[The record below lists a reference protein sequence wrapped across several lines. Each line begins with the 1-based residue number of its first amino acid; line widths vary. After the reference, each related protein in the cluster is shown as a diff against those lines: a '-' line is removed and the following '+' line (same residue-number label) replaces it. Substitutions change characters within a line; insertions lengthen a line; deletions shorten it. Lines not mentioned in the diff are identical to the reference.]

1 MNYNFPLKSWIVDI
15 FKKRESFYEKQI
27 RLNKS
32 QAFVMMSSA
41 IKLVKKEP
49 SGSKKQVLE
58 QISKILKDPQKN
70 KAEYEG
76 CIIVNNTN
84 QALNYN
90 EGKTVV
96 GWDFNGT
103 PIVCNTESDRRISPV
118 IIESLEVVGEGTG
131 QTRKLANVKIRC
143 FSLHQLELVEQFFL
157 QPGTNVVIEFGDN
170 TNYGNL
176 MGSGALIP
184 KNNHKNFV
192 NKFISDYRIPS
203 PDKFKEYLDICRKSS
218 GTYDR
223 FAGQTFRSGYSI
235 ESDGTFLVSVQYI
248 QGNEISYQLPI
259 NLGTA
264 FGSIP
269 INEDPKPTLFEE
281 ILIGMANDMPG
292 LNYEFLSKLNEDE
305 WKNDFFNF
313 ETYKNTSISEG
324 MIVKDPYVS
333 LRFILEIL
341 VNNTVSYGGQSSEFT
356 FEIPNKGEKKYFKV
370 GDEFPPIIPIKIHKF
385 ITPMDDTILYPN
397 SEFPLYA
404 VNDNG
409 RIVIDKKNLIDASIN
424 GYSVVEKRDIE
435 FVHPNENEKIVVS
448 NPFVIGNAL
457 NIFVKYSEVITKYRL
472 SYSRIDFMASILEL
486 INERSFGIFRLI
498 YGNLHENS
506 QATIMDFK
514 LYSEDTSRRKPTEIG
529 ARTEYRFKPLAKD
542 SIVRDFEYTF
552 EMDEIMFANTI
563 LNANAFIAEN
573 KYAST
578 GYQSNVM
585 PFLDRIYGLSSYA
598 NHATIDGYYAI
609 DQIKYDSL
617 TDPETGFK
625 EEEASKIEIDLYE
638 GFGITDAGNLK
649 AYLLNPNDDKKITYM
664 AITNPSYLYNILLDK
679 ADKYNLD
686 TQLLSNI
693 KINFT
698 IDGISGLNVG
708 ETFEIDGVP
717 EMRNK
722 IGQFRI
728 ENWTHVISNNIWVTN
743 IEARWAYKF
752 LE

>member
-15 FKKRESFYEKQI
+15 LKSREEFHNKQI
-27 RLNKS
+27 RDNKS
-32 QAFVMMSSA
+32 QAFIIMSSS

-49 SGSKKQVLE
+49 SSSKKQILE
-58 QISKILKDPQKN
+58 QISKILKEPDKN

-76 CIIVNNTN
+76 CIIVNNSN
-84 QALNYN
+84 QAINYN
-90 EGKTVV
+90 EGKTIV

-103 PIVCNTESDRRISPV
+103 PIVCNSESDRRISPV
-118 IIESLEVVGEGTG
+118 IIENLEVVGEGTG
-131 QTRKLANVKIRC
+131 QTRKLANVRIRC

-170 TNYGNL
+170 TNYSNL
-176 MGSGALIP
+176 MGSSALIP
-184 KNNHKNFV
+184 KTNHRNFV
-192 NKFISDYRIPS
+192 NKFITDYRIPS
-203 PDKFKEYLDICRKSS
+203 PDKFKEYLEICRKSG

-223 FAGQTFRSGYSI
+223 FAGQTFGSSYSI
-235 ESDGTFLVSVQYI
+235 EADGTFLVNVQYI

-259 NLGTA
+259 NLGTS
-264 FGSIP
+264 FGNIK
-269 INEDPKPTLFEE
+269 INEEPKPTLFEE
-281 ILIGMANDMPG
+281 ILVNMANDMPG
-292 LNYEFLSKLNEDE
+292 LNYEFLAKLEEDE
-305 WKNDFFNF
+305 WINDFFNF

-324 MIVKDPYVS
+324 MVVKDPYVS
-333 LRFILEIL
+333 LRFILDVL
-341 VNNTVSYGGQSSEFT
+341 VNNAVSYGGQNPEFT

-370 GDEFPPIIPIKIHKF
+370 GDSFPQIIPIKVHKF
-385 ITPMDDTILYPN
+385 ITPIDDVILYPN

-404 VNDNG
+404 VNDAG
-409 RIVIDKKNLIDASIN
+409 RIVVDTKNLIDASIN
-424 GYSVVEKRDIE
+424 GYSIIEKRDIE
-435 FVHPNENEKIVVS
+435 FVHPNQNEKISVK

-472 SYSRIDFMASILEL
+472 AYNRIDFIASILEL
-486 INERSFGIFRLI
+486 INSRSFGIFKLI

-514 LYSEDTSRRKPTEIG
+514 LYSEYKNKPNEIG
-529 ARTEYRFKPLAKD
+529 ARVDYRFKPLAKD
-542 SIVRDFEYTF
+542 SIVRNFEYTF
-552 EMDEIMFANTI
+552 QMDEIMFANTI
-563 LNANAFIAEN
+563 LNANAFVAEN

-578 GYQSNVM
+578 GYKSNVM
-585 PFLDRIYGLSSYA
+585 PFMDRVYGLSSYA
-598 NHATIDGYYAI
+598 NHATVDGYYAI
-609 DQIKYDSL
+609 DQIKYDIL

-625 EEEASKIEIDLYE
+625 EEEATKEEIELSE
-638 GFGITDAGNLK
+638 LGITDKGNLK
-649 AYLLNPNDDKKITYM
+649 AYLLNPNDDKKMTYM
-664 AITNPSYLYNILLDK
+664 VVANPSYLYSILLNED
-679 ADKYNLD
+679 DKYNLD

-698 IDGISGLNVG
+698 IDGLSGFNVG

-728 ENWTHVISNNIWVTN
+728 ENWTHVVSNNIWLTQ